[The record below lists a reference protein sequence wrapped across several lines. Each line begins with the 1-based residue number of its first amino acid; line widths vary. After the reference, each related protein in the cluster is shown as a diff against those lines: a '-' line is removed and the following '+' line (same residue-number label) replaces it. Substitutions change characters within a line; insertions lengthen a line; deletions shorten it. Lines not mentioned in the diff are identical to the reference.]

1 MKIIIFPKTQQSMMC
16 CHVHQLWTWFFTS
29 YMDWFNIAATMKL
42 KSTMGPSGLCKPP
55 WCFKRST
62 LCPDFSLSTKSTTT
76 GQKGSVK
83 ASEQFCSWTK
93 VLAPKRWEEQELFPD
108 FNMHSHDHICRTS
121 IGQSTRH
128 RCYTY
133 PIPNMFSRRVPSPVL
148 LHQCFGTAVRWE
160 TLSLGE
166 RWL

>member
-1 MKIIIFPKTQQSMMC
+1 MC

-133 PIPNMFSRRVPSPVL
+133 PIPQHVQQTSPFACLASPMFWNSSE
-148 LHQCFGTAVRWE
+148 VRNTE
-160 TLSLGE
+160 LGREVALRIFLDRTLKPFS
-166 RWL
+166 